1 MVCGNGERNGS
12 IMSLVFDEVA
22 QEKGMEDLK
31 LFRLV
36 RIVRVLRLLKR
47 SILFRPV
54 PVPSRPVEAD
64 WNPEPRLIESL
75 SCSSP
80 LLFLPSLLPSCPI
93 PCTRSF
99 VRDRFESLQKIMKA
113 LKQAFIPVI
122 NSLFVL
128 VLFTAVYACL
138 ATHLFR
144 HRCDRYFGS
153 FARSMFT
160 MIQVRDKVT

>member
-1 MVCGNGERNGS
+1 
-12 IMSLVFDEVA
+12 MSLVFDEIA

-54 PVPSRPVEAD
+54 PSRPVESPLEIGILSLAL
-64 WNPEPRLIESL
+64 RVIESL
-75 SCSSP
+75 SCPSP
-80 LLFLPSLLPSCPI
+80 LLFLPSLLPSYPI

-113 LKQAFIPVI
+113 LKQAFFPVL